1 MRGASIRVSVG
12 RRALLFAS
20 AALSSL
26 HGSERQKTILFIRHG
41 QSVANAAGPHK
52 DGKDLRYYDA
62 QLTTTGCAQA
72 SSWRREAPQWDVEVI
87 MVSPLIRALQTASLI
102 FEDTRTQM
110 VLTPHAREGWWE
122 EAENRGRLAAG
133 LVTGTRHGREGE
145 KILWPKL
152 DQLPGLD
159 DGLQRLEGL
168 SQLEAPCERRWHP
181 EQEAQLAQ
189 AEGGAEVLK
198 AKWHRESLSGLLNE
212 LAHVDAQR
220 VAVVCHYGVIASLLG
235 IDAKNCDLVETRF
248 SDLALLEW
256 AECWRKSGGVPAHQ
270 MTSRVTAWTPAKY

>member
-1 MRGASIRVSVG
+1 MRGAGIKVSVG

-72 SSWRREAPQWDVEVI
+72 SSWRSEAPQWDVEVI

-110 VLTPHAREGWWE
+110 VLTPHAREGW
-122 EAENRGRLAAG
+122 
-133 LVTGTRHGREGE
+133 
-145 KILWPKL
+145 
-152 DQLPGLD
+152 
-159 DGLQRLEGL
+159 
-168 SQLEAPCERRWHP
+168 
-181 EQEAQLAQ
+181 
-189 AEGGAEVLK
+189 
-198 AKWHRESLSGLLNE
+198 
-212 LAHVDAQR
+212 
-220 VAVVCHYGVIASLLG
+220 
-235 IDAKNCDLVETRF
+235 
-248 SDLALLEW
+248 
-256 AECWRKSGGVPAHQ
+256 
-270 MTSRVTAWTPAKY
+270 